1 MELSNRMLGELRQL
15 VADAEAL
22 LESGGE
28 RLDDTR
34 DAVTARIRDARSRV
48 RDLEDELAHRTRRT
62 ARRVHR
68 YAQAHPW
75 EVAGISLGIGLAA
88 ALVAWLVLVDTERD

>member
-1 MELSNRMLGELRQL
+1 MQLSDRMLGELRQL
-15 VADAEAL
+15 VADAESL

-34 DAVTARIRDARSRV
+34 DALTTRLRNARSRLH
-48 RDLEDELAHRTRRT
+48 DFEDEVAHRTRRT
-62 ARRVHR
+62 ARSVHR

-75 EVAGISLGIGLAA
+75 EVAGISLGVGLAA
-88 ALVAWLVLVDTERD
+88 ALVAWLVLDARGD